1 MSSSRQRAALLAL
14 PLTAALL
21 LAAATAPAPTE
32 AAPTQAAPAQIAP
45 ALAASAEA
53 APTRVALA
61 QAAPA
66 LAALAPAA
74 PAEAASTQVAP
85 ALATLALAAPAGAA
99 PVQVAPARI
108 APALAAPAEGAST
121 QVAPARIAP
130 VLAAPALAA
139 PAKAAPAQI
148 APALAAPALA
158 APAGVALAGVAQA
171 QVVPALVAPA
181 QAVGGEAVSAGAAS
195 LTCQGQ
201 GVDPAA
207 KVRYRTET
215 FIQAPISTVWRLQ
228 TDVERWPSW
237 QQPVSTMKR
246 LDPGPLRPHSQFRW
260 TTPVPANPAGPAT
273 TLVITSTVQ
282 QLQRDRC
289 IRWTGPAIGDGLHID
304 GVHVWNFIP
313 MAGGVL
319 VRTEETHT
327 GPQVDANVTLA
338 TQYLAEGLESWL
350 TDLKTAAEATHC

>member
-21 LAAATAPAPTE
+21 LGAATATAE
-32 AAPTQAAPAQIAP
+32 AAPTQAAPAQVAP

-53 APTRVALA
+53 APTRVALT
-61 QAAPA
+61 QVAPA
-66 LAALAPAA
+66 LAVLAPAA
-74 PAEAASTQVAP
+74 PAEAASTQAAP
-85 ALATLALAAPAGAA
+85 ALATLALAAPAEAASTRIAPAPAAPGLAAPAGAAPVQVASARIAPALAAPAGAA

-108 APALAAPAEGAST
+108 APALAAPA
-121 QVAPARIAP
+121 
-130 VLAAPALAA
+130 
-139 PAKAAPAQI
+139 
-148 APALAAPALA
+148 LA
-158 APAGVALAGVAQA
+158 APAGVALAGAAQA

-181 QAVGGEAVSAGAAS
+181 QAVGGEAVPAGSAS

-215 FIQAPISTVWRLQ
+215 FIPAPISTVWRLQ

-237 QQPVSTMKR
+237 QQPVTTMKR

-260 TTPVPANPAGPAT
+260 TTPVPATPAGPAT

-282 QLQRDRC
+282 QLQHDRC

-350 TDLKTAAEATHC
+350 TDLKTAAETPHC